1 LILQQGYHMKKIVR
15 DFGLIVFLISF
26 FLLGQPNA
34 FAADICIIKWWGGAS
49 GTIVTSETSKTLQA
63 ALELSPNLRSQT
75 FPQYTTHTETISG
88 SCIVVSHEKMNPG
101 MVVSKSVCTNGSWQ
115 VDTGCAYYDPE
126 CDWEFGEHYN
136 GNWDVICG
144 PDIDTDGDGA
154 KDAYDNCPAVYN
166 PDQVDSNGN
175 GIGDACESLS
185 TTSTVTTTVLP
196 ATTSVPPTVVELSSF
211 TATPADSSIILK
223 WETEAEPKNAG
234 FNISRAESENGDYIK
249 INSELILAKGSS
261 TQGASYEFIDTVV
274 QINMTYYYKLDD
286 MDLSGTFTS
295 HGPVHA
301 TVGSPASTTTT
312 TTAADLCAAET
323 IYGEHS
329 PEAELLREYRD
340 RVLSTSV
347 SGRRII
353 RTYYELSPTV
363 TEYLRNNEAARLQAR
378 RVLDSMMPAIREKLV
393 R

>member
-1 LILQQGYHMKKIVR
+1 MKKILGN
-15 DFGLIVFLISF
+15 FAAILFMIFSPALI
-26 FLLGQPNA
+26 QPCA

-49 GTIVTSETSKTLQA
+49 GTRVTSETSKTLQA
-63 ALELSPNLRSQT
+63 ALEMSPYLPPYPS
-75 FPQYTTHTETISG
+75 YTTHTETVSG
-88 SCIVVSHEKMNPG
+88 SCIAVSRERMNPG
-101 MVVSKSVCTNGSWQ
+101 MVVSKSVCTNGLWQ
-115 VDTGCAYYDPE
+115 VGTGCYYYSPE
-126 CDWEFGEHYN
+126 CDLNFGEHYA

-144 PDIDTDGDGA
+144 PDIDTDGDGV
-154 KDAYDNCPAVYN
+154 KDVYDNCPAVYN
-166 PDQVDSNGN
+166 PDQADSNGN
-175 GIGDACESLS
+175 GIGDACESLT
-185 TTSTVTTTVLP
+185 TTSTSTTTVLST
-196 ATTSVPPTVVELSSF
+196 TTSVPPTVVELSSF

-234 FNISRAESENGDYIK
+234 FNVRRAETENGDYMK

-261 TQGASYEFIDTVV
+261 TQGASYEFIDTAV
-274 QINMTYYYKLDD
+274 QLNMTYYYKLED

-301 TVGSPASTTTT
+301 TVGSSASTTTT

-329 PEAELLREYRD
+329 AEATLLREYRD

-353 RTYYELSPTV
+353 RTYYDLSPAV
-363 TEYLRNNEAARLQAR
+363 AEYLRNNEAARLQAR
-378 RVLDSMMPAIREKLV
+378 RVLDSMMPAVKEQLIK
-393 R
+393 